1 MKCDKCG
8 VSLTISN
15 NGDFAPYGI
24 PLYVCKSC
32 YNKLKESEKIHK
44 RSKNMSGEVCSDNRF
59 EIIEKVKNHLIES
72 TNITQKELEVVD
84 SILFRLWQLRYFE
97 NVEVEE

>member
-8 VSLTISN
+8 VSLTVSN
-15 NGDFAPYGI
+15 NGGFAPYGI

-32 YNKLKESEKIHK
+32 YNKLKESEKDSQ
-44 RSKNMSGEVCSDNRF
+44 RSKNMCGEVCSDKRF
-59 EIIEKVKNHLIES
+59 EIIEKVKNHLLEA
-72 TNITQKELEVVD
+72 TNIQPKEIEVLD
-84 SILFRLWQLRYFE
+84 SILFRLWQLRYFD